1 MDTAQV
7 LEELRARVAERKA
20 AGHYPDDLPDRMA
33 AHFDAL
39 LRRRG
44 NLSEPSHDQRLEDA
58 LSSAREAGRIALDR
72 IPTTSRVPGGAVVH
86 RTLRKATAR
95 ETRGVVQQVRQSND
109 AVRGVLEALI
119 ARVREL
125 ENGTTVELSGID
137 QRLAES
143 TASLRRVEERGG
155 RLTADAAVQRA
166 RTDALEAASTD
177 AMRRLGWAEAAVER
191 LERVFDET
199 LEERIS
205 PLVARIERLE
215 RAERDRSF
223 RPWFDLGAFEARF
236 RGTRDDILERY
247 EDLVPYLVG
256 REPVL
261 DLGCGRGEFLEL
273 LAKHGV
279 AAQGVELDDDL
290 VAEVNA
296 RGFQVW
302 SGDGL
307 AHLETLPDDS
317 LGGVVMLQVIEHLTP
332 QQQLG
337 VMALAHR
344 KLRTD
349 GRLLIETVNP
359 TSLYVYAHAMYLDP
373 THTQPVHP
381 RYLEFLVDELGFADV
396 GIQWRSPV
404 PDAALPLGGERTRGD
419 LADAPPV
426 PARADRLQR
435 ALHRLDPLLFGYQ
448 DYLLVAT
455 K

>member
-1 MDTAQV
+1 
-7 LEELRARVAERKA
+7 
-20 AGHYPDDLPDRMA
+20 
-33 AHFDAL
+33 
-39 LRRRG
+39 
-44 NLSEPSHDQRLEDA
+44 
-58 LSSAREAGRIALDR
+58 
-72 IPTTSRVPGGAVVH
+72 
-86 RTLRKATAR
+86 
-95 ETRGVVQQVRQSND
+95 VVQQVRASND

-143 TASLRRVEERGG
+143 TASLRRLDERGG
-155 RLTADAAVQRA
+155 RVTAESAVLRS
-166 RTDALEAASTD
+166 RTGALEAALAD
-177 AMRRLGWAEAAVER
+177 AVKRLGWAEVAVER
-191 LERVFDET
+191 LERAFDEQ
-199 LEERIS
+199 LGERLG
-205 PLVARIERLE
+205 PLAARIERLE
-215 RAERDRSF
+215 RAERDRGF
-223 RPWFDLGAFEARF
+223 RPWFDLDAFEARF
-236 RGTRDDILERY
+236 RGTRDDILRRY
-247 EDLVPYLVG
+247 EDLVPYLLG

-279 AAQGVELDDDL
+279 TAYGVEVDDDL

-296 RGFQVW
+296 RGLRVW
-302 SGDGL
+302 PGDGL
-307 AHLETLPDDS
+307 AHLETLPDES
-317 LGGVVMLQVIEHLTP
+317 LGGIVMLQVIEHLTP
-332 QQQLG
+332 QQQLS
-337 VMALAHR
+337 VTALAHR

-381 RYLEFLVDELGFADV
+381 QYLEFLVDELGFADV

-404 PDAALPLGGERTRGD
+404 PDAALPLGGERARGD
-419 LADAPPV
+419 VAGALPVADD
-426 PARADRLQR
+426 ADPLQR